1 LRVSASW
8 KGEGA
13 TPTRCGERTDRPM
26 AALTKRMTISSLRER
41 LWPKSAQ
48 QREQHILGYLFLLPD
63 LIGLGVFWIAPMIFL
78 FYLSLHEWTG
88 LSAATRIGFENYV
101 ELMHDELWWK
111 SLRVTLV
118 YLAAFVPLVVI
129 VPLALAVL
137 LNMQIRGRNW
147 FRTGFFVPFAI
158 PMVIAAVAWAFMLD
172 PGFGVVNYI
181 LRGILHLPLIRE
193 LGWKLPGQMWLASR
207 TQALPVVILVGIWKF
222 VGFYMIIFLAGLQ
235 DIPTEYYEA
244 AMIDGASTWRL
255 FRDITVPLLRPVI
268 MFVLL
273 IAAFRAFQV
282 FDQVYVMTSGGP
294 FYATYTVMYFIYLK
308 GFRFFRFGYAA
319 AASVVL
325 FAMILVFTL
334 AQIRYVGLGE
344 AE

>member
-1 LRVSASW
+1 
-8 KGEGA
+8 
-13 TPTRCGERTDRPM
+13 M
-26 AALTKRMTISSLRER
+26 AALTRRMSFGSLKQRI
-41 LWPKSAQ
+41 WPKSAQ
-48 QREQHILGYLFLLPD
+48 EREQHILGYLFLLPD

-88 LSAATRIGFENYV
+88 LSPATRIGLQNYV
-101 ELMHDELWWK
+101 ELMGDELWWK
-111 SLRVTLV
+111 SVRVTII

-129 VPLALAVL
+129 VPLLLAVL
-137 LNMQIRGRNW
+137 LNTEIRGRNW

-181 LRGILHLPLIRE
+181 LRWILNLPLIRE
-193 LGWKLPGQMWLASR
+193 FGWHLPSQMWLASMS
-207 TQALPVVILVGIWKF
+207 QALPVVIFVGIWKF

-235 DIPTEYYEA
+235 DIPAEYYEA
-244 AMIDGASTWRL
+244 AMIDGANAWRL
-255 FRDITVPLLRPVI
+255 FRDVTVPLLRPVI
-268 MFVLL
+268 TFVLL

-294 FYATYTVMYFIYLK
+294 FYSTYTMMYFIYLK

-319 AASVVL
+319 AASVL
-325 FAMILVFTL
+325 MFGMILIFTL
-334 AQIRYVGLGE
+334 AQFRYMGLDE
-344 AE
+344 AD

>member
-1 LRVSASW
+1 
-8 KGEGA
+8 
-13 TPTRCGERTDRPM
+13 M
-26 AALTKRMTISSLRER
+26 AALSKRTNLASLRGKI
-41 LWPKSAQ
+41 WPKSAQ
-48 QREQHILGYLFLLPD
+48 EREQRILGYLFLLPD

-78 FYLSLHEWTG
+78 IFISLHEWSALSPRTYIG
-88 LSAATRIGFENYV
+88 LQNFA
-101 ELMHDELWWK
+101 ELMKDDIWWK
-111 SLRVTLV
+111 SLRVTVV
-118 YLAAFVPLVVI
+118 YMAAFVPLVVI
-129 VPLALAVL
+129 VPLALAVV
-137 LNMQIRGRNW
+137 LNTKIRGRNA

-172 PGFGVVNYI
+172 PGFGVVNHL
-181 LRGILHLPLIRE
+181 LRQVLQLPLIRE
-193 LGWKLPGQMWLASR
+193 FGWKLPGQMWLASR
-207 TQALPVVILVGIWKF
+207 NHALWVVVFVGVWKF

-235 DIPTEYYEA
+235 DIPAEYYEA
-244 AMIDGASTWRL
+244 GMIDGASAWRL

-294 FYATYTVMYFIYLK
+294 YYATHTVMYFIYLK

-325 FAMILVFTL
+325 LGIILVFTV
-334 AQIRYVGLGE
+334 AQVRTVGLGE
-344 AE
+344 SR